1 MPGIPFHVSRSI
13 SPPNIAKLIHE
24 RLDYPEG
31 IGEFDI
37 NLHLKWRKLTHNDLT
52 AAFIGFSIGH
62 SWEGVYDAIRHVYDD
77 LLYNK
82 LFYGSNSQ
90 FRQDEAG
97 EYEGK
102 EEE

>member
-13 SPPNIAKLIHE
+13 SPPAISEVIHK

-37 NLHLKWRKLTHNDLT
+37 NIHLKWRKMTHNILT
-52 AAFIGFSIGH
+52 AAFIGYTVNPT
-62 SWEGVYDAIRHVYDD
+62 WEAVFDAVRHIYDD